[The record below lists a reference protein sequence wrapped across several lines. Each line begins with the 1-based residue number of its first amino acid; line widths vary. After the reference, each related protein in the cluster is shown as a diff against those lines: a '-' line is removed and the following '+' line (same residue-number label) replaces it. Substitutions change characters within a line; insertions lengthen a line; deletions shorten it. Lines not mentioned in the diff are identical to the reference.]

1 MHQLSGQFDHGRS
14 KSWSVSSTFMPD
26 RSQSLPP
33 PTHSPSVRKT
43 TSSVDLGKL
52 NDIYQEHA
60 EDFWSTIAAKY
71 SGNDRL
77 TPSQLE
83 LAFFS
88 ACGTDNY
95 DIPTIVL
102 SSPDSP
108 EVYHVEDIT
117 HSQMPQ
123 MGAAITDSELTIA
136 GKCSVDSLLNHAH

>member
-1 MHQLSGQFDHGRS
+1 
-14 KSWSVSSTFMPD
+14 MPD
-26 RSQSLPP
+26 RSQILPP
-33 PTHSPSVRKT
+33 PTHSPSDRRT
-43 TSSVDLGKL
+43 TSSIDLGKL

-77 TPSQLE
+77 TPSELE

-88 ACGTDNY
+88 ACGSDGY

-108 EVYHVEDIT
+108 EVHHVEDAAYL
-117 HSQMPQ
+117 QMPHT
-123 MGAAITDSELTIA
+123 GAAMTDSELTIA
-136 GKCSVDSLLNHAH
+136 GKCSVESLLNHAH